1 MPMNTNTTFRFGIA
15 FAVAAAVTFGTSG
28 PFAKA
33 LMEAGWTPIAA
44 ATARMAGGALAMA
57 AFATIVHRGWLREAI
72 AHARTI
78 VFYGLIPIA
87 GAQLCYYNA
96 VVNLSVGVALL
107 LEYLAPVLV
116 VGWVWTTTRRRPA
129 TLTLL
134 GAALA
139 LAGTIVVLDVFSGAH
154 INTVG
159 VAWALGAAVCAACY
173 FVLSDRASANGDGL
187 HPLTLAAGGLIVGAA
202 AVGLLGASRVL
213 PMRFNAND
221 TVIAGQA
228 TSFVVP
234 VVVLGVVST
243 AMAYALGISAV
254 ARLRP
259 SYASLAGLG
268 EVLCAVLWAWL
279 LLGEAITPIQAV
291 GGALVLAGLALAG
304 RSSDHRAAESTW
316 PDVARVDDP
325 YDVTGAAAP
334 STGTR

>member
-1 MPMNTNTTFRFGIA
+1 MNTTNSTFRFGLA
-15 FAVAAAVTFGTSG
+15 FAVASAVTFGMSG

-44 ATARMAGGALAMA
+44 ATARMVGGALVMA
-57 AFATIVHRGWLREAI
+57 LFATIVHRGWLREALG
-72 AHARTI
+72 HGKTI

-87 GAQLCYYNA
+87 GAQLCFYNA
-96 VVNLSVGVALL
+96 VANLSVGVALL

-116 VGWVWTTTRRRPA
+116 VGWVWGTTRRRPA

-154 INTVG
+154 INVVG

-173 FVLSDRASANGDGL
+173 FVMSDRASADGDGL
-187 HPLTLAAGGLIVGAA
+187 HPLTLAAGGLVVGAV
-202 AVGLLGASRVL
+202 AVAVLGFSGIL
-213 PMRFNAND
+213 PMTFTAND
-221 TVIAGQA
+221 TVVASHT
-228 TSFVVP
+228 TSFWVP

-259 SYASLAGLG
+259 SYASLVGLG
-268 EVLCAVLWAWL
+268 EVLCAVVWAWL
-279 LLGEAITPIQAV
+279 LLGEAITPTQAV
-291 GGALVLAGLALAG
+291 GGVVVFLGLALAG
-304 RSSDHRAAESTW
+304 RSGDHRAAESTW
-316 PDVARVDDP
+316 PDVARVEDISPPVDGKESEP
-325 YDVTGAAAP
+325 ING
-334 STGTR
+334 